1 MPHGVLGFASDS
13 GHENN
18 DADLHEYV
26 VVNPCGSAV
35 GSAEGLSGALYGHL
49 GSFGVTGDKLN
60 DDIKMA
66 KKHGV
71 VYCEYTLEND
81 VQQAIIHVYSE
92 ESYPS
97 SRRRSVENISA
108 YYEKL
113 QDLYRRVFQVAQD
126 NNKSIVRVPM
136 IGGSVKMGKEKITKD
151 IVKQNVAEAE
161 AACETFKQSML
172 IEFCIF
178 NKDEHEVC

>member
-1 MPHGVLGFASDS
+1 MLSNLLKTWKRIW
-13 GHENN
+13 E
-18 DADLHEYV
+18 
-26 VVNPCGSAV
+26 GS
-35 GSAEGLSGALYGHL
+35 SM
-49 GSFGVTGDKLN
+49 TTN

-66 KKHGV
+66 KKDGV
-71 VYCEYTLEND
+71 VYREYTLDND

-136 IGGSVKMGKEKITKD
+136 IGGGVKMGKEKITKD
-151 IVKQNVAEAE
+151 IVKQIVAQAEAE
-161 AACETFKQSML
+161 KKTQEIPKKTTLKIHAERKRPMRGLLVGGIKSLKRF
-172 IEFCIF
+172 
-178 NKDEHEVC
+178 